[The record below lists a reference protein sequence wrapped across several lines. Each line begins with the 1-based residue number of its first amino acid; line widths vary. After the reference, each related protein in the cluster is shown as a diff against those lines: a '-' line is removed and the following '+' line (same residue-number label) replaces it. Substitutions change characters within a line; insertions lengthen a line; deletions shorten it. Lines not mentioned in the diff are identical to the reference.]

1 MHEIE
6 ELYLS
11 IYKQKVNTMGRIL
24 GGDYSAGEDVT
35 QEAFCRAWKFYP
47 SFDPNIGKL
56 ETWFNAILY
65 NSLRDYQ
72 REMKGEPSSQAKE
85 ISPEDV
91 LMNINTDFT
100 LIRKEIGEIRN
111 NKHRR
116 VLELF
121 FIMGYT
127 STEINQIEEKVS
139 VSNVTTIVNRFRED
153 ISDE

>member
-6 ELYLS
+6 ELYIRTHKSKIKL
-11 IYKQKVNTMGRIL
+11 MGRIL
-24 GGDYSAGEDVT
+24 GGDYAAGEDVT

-47 SFDPNIGKL
+47 SYDPNIGKL
-56 ETWFNAILY
+56 EAWFNSILF

-91 LMNINTDFT
+91 LMNISTDFT
-100 LIRKEIGEIRN
+100 LIRKSIRQVRN
-111 NKHRR
+111 KKHRR

-127 STEINQIEEKVS
+127 STEISQIEEKVS
-139 VSNVTTIVNRFRED
+139 ISNVTTIVNRFKEEL
-153 ISDE
+153 SDV